1 MKTSIAAIVHLASAL
16 AEAVSDL
23 ALKQGSIA
31 LSPAK
36 AAGAALKDDLVLPR
50 WARRRPALRAL

>member
-1 MKTSIAAIVHLASAL
+1 MKTSIAVIIYLGSAL

-23 ALKQGSIA
+23 ALKQGLIA

-36 AAGAALKDDLVLPR
+36 AAGAAFKDDLVL
-50 WARRRPALRAL
+50 L